1 MALQQKSLEARMK
14 GTLHGAGVVLMMVGV
29 WGAVTQAQ
37 QPEPAGTTRI
47 VPESTGSGGDAGL
60 VIRVSGVTVRG
71 DGRESGSAFSVPAD
85 PSYGTHERALSIMP
99 GGCGVSSAPYVIN
112 EAVGGWYIWV
122 TPVAVEGRR
131 VTFRLV
137 WERSP
142 NGNTDAWNPGKE
154 KTLTLEM
161 GQSIPLDVVSAPPQR
176 GSAPDCGSVATVLRL
191 TVASAIP
198 AERDRR
204 LVSTE
209 LSLVER
215 RPDGTERTQQQ
226 IVRGLFDEP
235 VMFFFDAFD
244 DESRDAAIEFQGRL
258 VAMPGASGVALALT
272 TTARVVFPDTVL
284 YVLSEGTFFR
294 GREVEAS
301 LRFTGDEV
309 VSVDLPRLAEN
320 ATGAFQGRTY
330 SLRVRSR
337 QIR

>member
-1 MALQQKSLEARMK
+1 MN
-14 GTLHGAGVVLMMVGV
+14 GTLRAAGVVLMMVGV
-29 WGAVTQAQ
+29 GGAVAQTQ
-37 QPEPAGTTRI
+37 QPEPAGTTRVI
-47 VPESTGSGGDAGL
+47 PAAAGTSDDADL
-60 VIRVSGVTVRG
+60 VIRISGQTVRG
-71 DGRESGSAFSVPAD
+71 DGRESEGAYSVPAD

-122 TPVAVEGRR
+122 TPVSVEGHR
-131 VTFRLV
+131 VTFRVV

-154 KTLTLEM
+154 KTLTLAV

-176 GSAPDCGSVATVLRL
+176 GSAPDCGSAATILRV

-198 AERDRR
+198 PGRDRR

-226 IVRGLFDEP
+226 IVRGLFGEP
-235 VMFFFDAFD
+235 ATFFFDAFD
-244 DESRDAAIEFQGRL
+244 DESKDAAIEFQGRF
-258 VAMPGASGVALALT
+258 VARPEANAVALDLT

-294 GREVEAS
+294 GREVASS

-330 SLRVRSR
+330 TLRVRSR